1 MMGISLFFPFS
12 FRLTGQKRASDLA
25 NDRQP
30 RNVLLMYMLRKAILS
45 SLFLQEMKPLIDSRR
60 EGGIGCTIDE
70 HAFSLKARHVLNRKL
85 YQVPLFYTWESQSVC
100 QEPHPHSTAD

>member
-1 MMGISLFFPFS
+1 MMNFS
-12 FRLTGQKRASDLA
+12 FRLTGQKRASNLA

-45 SLFLQEMKPLIDSRR
+45 GLFLQETKPLLDSRWER
-60 EGGIGCTIDE
+60 RIGWTIDE

-85 YQVPLFYTWESQSVC
+85 YQVTLLRMTCSAWRMGSRVW
-100 QEPHPHSTAD
+100 